1 MKKVISLISAVF
13 MLSLTSYAKSPIA
26 EGNTHSC
33 LGTFVVENSIKPIVV
48 DGRSLTTYTITYEN
62 SEETIR
68 IGIDDSDRKCTKY
81 LVVSGNLSIQYDC
94 NSKYFGVEKLDRKYH
109 NDGFKTSDLTLDREQ
124 FFHQKILTQNKI
136 SQIDQVKLI
145 SVFFP
150 KLVKDYE
157 QVFAV
162 K

>member
-1 MKKVISLISAVF
+1 